1 MEHMKTA
8 RFGSVPRVALVAG
21 LAAALDLIARNSSA
35 AWTESPITGLVI
47 SFSPAIYVALF
58 TLVALE
64 LHTLPPKVSAST
76 MRSIAVGLCVCAIL
90 IIVQVFTRG
99 RSVGSAGYSSVLP
112 LFVSGVPLAVLTFI
126 VFFRSSR
133 GPPASVLGAVVSVL
147 WILMPIAID
156 TMYVTQG
163 GYRGPFSPF
172 QFAVLGTTYDFLV
185 MLAGLGF
192 FLSLLAVPLISLG
205 GIYVAVRAPRSE
217 KLCAVAVALSL
228 LAFSVQIVNWGG
240 FVWD

>member
-1 MEHMKTA
+1 
-8 RFGSVPRVALVAG
+8 
-21 LAAALDLIARNSSA
+21 
-35 AWTESPITGLVI
+35 
-47 SFSPAIYVALF
+47 
-58 TLVALE
+58 
-64 LHTLPPKVSAST
+64 
-76 MRSIAVGLCVCAIL
+76 
-90 IIVQVFTRG
+90 
-99 RSVGSAGYSSVLP
+99 VLP

-185 MLAGLGF
+185 MLVGLGF
-192 FLSLLAVPLISLG
+192 FLSLLAVPLIFLG